1 MDPRRQSTHL
11 DDPGPASYL
20 LFDIEPRSL
29 LWSARV
35 IDQAITP
42 GGTVSTRQVSS
53 SLPSGPRF
61 EDMIP
66 GLEPG
71 GTSCIALPGS
81 ENGDI
86 HAHETVPTTDPTST
100 LSALEAVLDRLRFDA
115 LGVASFGP
123 LGLGQSGI

>member
-42 GGTVSTRQVSS
+42 GGRVSTLARFVVETGRAEVSK
-53 SLPSGPRF
+53 
-61 EDMIP
+61 
-66 GLEPG
+66 
-71 GTSCIALPGS
+71 T
-81 ENGDI
+81 
-86 HAHETVPTTDPTST
+86 
-100 LSALEAVLDRLRFDA
+100 
-115 LGVASFGP
+115 
-123 LGLGQSGI
+123 

>member
-1 MDPRRQSTHL
+1 MDRRGNPHISMIQDQRVICCSISNR
-11 DDPGPASYL
+11 A
-20 LFDIEPRSL
+20 R

-42 GGTVSTRQVSS
+42 GGTESTRQVSS

-66 GLEPG
+66 GLELG
-71 GTSCIALPGS
+71 GTSCVALLGS